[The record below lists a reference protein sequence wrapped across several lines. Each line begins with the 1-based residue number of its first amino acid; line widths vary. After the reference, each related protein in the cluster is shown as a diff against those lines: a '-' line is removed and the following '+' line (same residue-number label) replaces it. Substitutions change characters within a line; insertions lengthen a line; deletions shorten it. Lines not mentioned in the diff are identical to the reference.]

1 MDKQQL
7 IEYLKGEMI
16 VSCQVLLGEPL
27 YKEEGGVIGL
37 MAQAAK
43 NVGVKAI
50 RA

>member
-1 MDKQQL
+1 
-7 IEYLKGEMI
+7 MI
-16 VSCQVLLGEPL
+16 VSCRALLGEPL
-27 YKEEGGVIGL
+27 YKEEGGVMCF